1 MARGNGRDPE
11 RRPEILP
18 DMPASLVGKLDD
30 VGFAWAVEGG
40 QRYLLLEAARWG
52 PGMAGVFGSGELREG
67 WIWIEYTP
75 VVDMLFVRLID
86 MLVYVRQS
94 APQVVQLRLVK

>member
-1 MARGNGRDPE
+1 MARGNGRDPGV
-11 RRPEILP
+11 RPEILP

-30 VGFAWAVEGG
+30 VGFAWAVEDN
-40 QRYLLLEAARWG
+40 QRYLLLETVRWG
-52 PGMAGVFGSGELREG
+52 PGLVQVFGGGEVRDG
-67 WIWIEYTP
+67 WVWIRYTP
-75 VVDMLFVRLID
+75 EVDMLFVRLID